1 MQTYKFHFCGSSFKV
16 KTDNN
21 EDVVKAVKGEI
32 EKKIQK
38 TREIHKDLSLQKTLM
53 LVCFSFSEEMFFL
66 KKAVGKNLSHLESET
81 KSLLKD
87 LESSSTLKI

>member
-1 MQTYKFHFCGSSFKV
+1 MQTYKFQFCGSPFQV

-21 EDVVKAVKGEI
+21 EDVVKAVKDEI
-32 EKKIQK
+32 EAKIQK
-38 TREIHKDLSLQKTLM
+38 TREIHRNLSLQKTLM

-66 KKAVGKNLSHLESET
+66 KKAVGNNLSHLESET

-87 LESSSTLKI
+87 LESSTALKI